1 MGKTR
6 LVREFFQYIARNKKL
21 WLIPILI
28 VFGLVGIAVLVAQSQ
43 ALAPFI
49 YSLF

>member
-1 MGKTR
+1 MAK
-6 LVREFFQYIARNKKL
+6 VRVLKEMVEYLAHNKKL
-21 WLIPILI
+21 LLLPIIILLA
-28 VFGLVGIAVLVAQSQ
+28 LVGMVALVAQSQ

>member
-1 MGKTR
+1 MSKFR
-6 LVREFFQYIARNKKL
+6 VISELVAYLAHHKKL
-21 WLIPILI
+21 FLLPLLVLLGLII
-28 VFGLVGIAVLVAQSQ
+28 VVVLVAQSQ

>member
-1 MGKTR
+1 MAKSR
-6 LVREFFQYIARNKKL
+6 VLKELVEYLGQNKKL
-21 WLIPILI
+21 FLLPLI
-28 VFGLVGIAVLVAQSQ
+28 VILAVIALVALVAQSQ

>member
-1 MGKTR
+1 MAKSR
-6 LVREFFQYIARNKKL
+6 VVKELVQYLAHNKKL
-21 WLIPILI
+21 FLLPLL
-28 VFGLVGIAVLVAQSQ
+28 VLLGLVGMVALVAQSQ